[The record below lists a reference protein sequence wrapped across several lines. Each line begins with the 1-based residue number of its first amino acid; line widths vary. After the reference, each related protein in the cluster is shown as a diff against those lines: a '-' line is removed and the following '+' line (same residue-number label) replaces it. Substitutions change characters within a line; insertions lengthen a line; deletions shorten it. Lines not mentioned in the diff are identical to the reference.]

1 MNGST
6 IGRIVGRAAAEPCR
20 FRAMQA
26 LAAALTLGLG
36 GLAFAAE
43 LPSSFAHTWCAY
55 QTERFRL
62 VTDLPHRRAIAKIK
76 RLDRFR
82 QLFLQLFPDARSRGG
97 LPLRMLV
104 LRRSE
109 DFAEL
114 SGNSAY
120 NGVTVPSLRFYQ
132 LLVGPDPSPVF
143 SDTGLHEYTHY
154 LLRNQAAW
162 SYPPWYEEG
171 LASYLGTAQ
180 LRGSKPVLG
189 RLGAAPSAG
198 QRAAPKGGRE
208 QGMTYQEVVGATSLA
223 GWPLPKLMAFYRKSW
238 LLVHFIRLGHRL
250 GYADLRGPLAAYLA
264 DPRRDFAAAFGL
276 PPTALGE
283 LLQSYWSR
291 RSHPGERVNLPAPE
305 APVFTRRCL
314 GAAESRM
321 ELAVSIAGLNPKLA
335 VAALTS
341 LDAPDSADR
350 LTTLAEALAKI
361 DPKRA
366 AAAAQEA
373 LALDANHP
381 GAAVVQANL
390 KVRGCALSSHPAC
403 LAKWAQAAQ
412 LYQRAWAG
420 NSQRYDAAY
429 GLGVAYLHTGR
440 APAALRHLRLA
451 WEKMP
456 SVVQTNFYLGE
467 AHRILGDGQRAAAHL
482 RKARNW
488 ALQPVWR
495 NRAEAAL
502 TRLEDLGSGLE
513 AQPSSAPSG
522 RSAAPSA

>member
-1 MNGST
+1 MSGSAVW
-6 IGRIVGRAAAEPCR
+6 RIVGGTVAELRR
-20 FRAMQA
+20 FRAIQA
-26 LAAALTLGLG
+26 LAAALMLGLG
-36 GLAFAAE
+36 ALTFAAE
-43 LPSSFAHTWCAY
+43 LPAPFAYTWCTY

-62 VTDLPHRRAIAKIK
+62 VTDLPHRRAVAKIK

-82 QLFLQLFPDARSRGG
+82 QLFLQLFPDAQGRGG

-104 LRRSE
+104 LRRSK

-132 LLVGPDPSPVF
+132 LLIGPDPSPVF
-143 SDTGLHEYTHY
+143 SDTGMHEYAHY

-171 LASYLGTAQ
+171 LAIYLGTAR
-180 LRGSKPVLG
+180 LRGSTLVLG

-198 QRAAPKGGRE
+198 RGAAPKALRE
-208 QGMTYQEVVGATSLA
+208 QETTYQEVVGATSLA

-238 LLVHFIRLGHRL
+238 MLVHFIRLGHRL
-250 GYADLRGPLAAYLA
+250 GHADLRGPLAAYLA

-291 RSHPGERVNLPAPE
+291 RSHSGERVKLPAPE
-305 APVFTRRCL
+305 APVFARRCL
-314 GAAESRM
+314 SAAESRM

-341 LDAPDSADR
+341 LDAPASADR
-350 LTTLAEALAKI
+350 LTALAEALAKI
-361 DPKRA
+361 DPRRA
-366 AAAAQEA
+366 AAAAREA
-373 LALDANHP
+373 LALDANHA
-381 GAAVVQANL
+381 GAAVAQANL
-390 KVRGCALSSHPAC
+390 KVRGCALSSRPAC
-403 LAKWAQAAQ
+403 LAKWAQAAE
-412 LYQRAWAG
+412 LYRRAWAG

-440 APAALRHLRLA
+440 AEAALRHLRLA

-467 AHRILGDGQRAAAHL
+467 AHRILGDGRRAAEHL

-502 TRLEDLGSGLE
+502 ARLEDLGS
-513 AQPSSAPSG
+513 APAG
-522 RSAAPSA
+522 QSAAPGG